1 MTDVTFEKK
10 QKTAP
15 YILTLECQHHRLI
28 CFLNDSAGASLT
40 LNTSML
46 RGKYSQLA
54 VFTAIHEQV
63 GELVWVINPHLLLA
77 YFINS
82 AIHHSIINLSCS

>member
-1 MTDVTFEKK
+1 
-10 QKTAP
+10 
-15 YILTLECQHHRLI
+15 
-28 CFLNDSAGASLT
+28 
-40 LNTSML
+40 ML